1 MTDRYAIALH
11 GGAGVEPGRDYSAA
25 LVFLESLVDATSRD
39 MARGQSALDAVE
51 AAVSA
56 METSGLFVAGKG
68 AAAGGAGVVELD
80 ASIMDGARR
89 KAGAVCAVRDLVN
102 PVKAARR
109 VMETTAHVLLTGEGA
124 LAFAKQQG
132 LSVVADPV
140 GYYVLPA
147 GVLASDITD
156 AAASAGPI
164 RVHGTVGAVARDREG
179 RLAAATSTGGT
190 FGKLAGRVGD
200 TPLIGAGTWAD
211 QDVAVSCTGVG
222 EYFILAGGALDVAA
236 RLRYLRQPLQQAVEG
251 LIGDVGRLGG
261 DGGVIAVTA
270 DGSVAFGCN
279 SHGMKR
285 AAAGSHIRP
294 FASL

>member
-1 MTDRYAIALH
+1 MTDIYTIALH

-25 LVFLESLVDATSRD
+25 LVFLEGLADATARD
-39 MARGQSALDAVE
+39 LAAGQSALDAVE
-51 AAVSA
+51 AAVAA
-56 METSGLFVAGKG
+56 MERSGLFVAGKG
-68 AAAGGAGVVELD
+68 SAAGGAGVVELD

-102 PVKAARR
+102 PVMAARR
-109 VMETTAHVLLTGEGA
+109 VMDTTAHVLLTGDGA
-124 LAFAKQQG
+124 LSFAKREG
-132 LSVVADPV
+132 LPLVADAAS
-140 GYYVLPA
+140 YYVLPA

-156 AAASAGPI
+156 AERI
-164 RVHGTVGAVARDREG
+164 HGTVGAVARDRAG

-211 QDVAVSCTGVG
+211 EAVAVSCTGVG

-236 RLRYLRQPLQQAVEG
+236 RLRYLRQPLQQAVDG
-251 LIGDVGRLGG
+251 MLGDVGRIGG
-261 DGGVIAVTA
+261 DGGVIAVSS

-285 AAAGSHIRP
+285 AAAGSRLRP